1 MDGAEGTRP
10 VPSDAHRTADR
21 TGRGRGGARA
31 QLAVLAAAQFV
42 IAADYNIVHVA
53 LPSIGT
59 AAGFSEHDLQWV
71 VSAYVVVTGGFLL
84 FGGRAADLLGRRR
97 MFVTAAVLY
106 AVASLAGG
114 ATAEP
119 GVIVAA
125 RAAQGLGGALLFPAT
140 LSLIST
146 LFAEGPARNRALAVW
161 GAMGAFGLCAGSLA
175 GGLLVDA
182 FGWASVFYANIPPA
196 LAIAAGALLLFPPD
210 AAREP
215 GRRFDAPG
223 AVAVT
228 GGATLLV
235 YTVVRGPQSGWL
247 SPEVL
252 GCGGL
257 ALLLLAAYARRERRF
272 ADPLTPPR
280 LLRAAGVRT
289 AVPTALVFGAT
300 FSALPYFLTLY
311 LQRVAGLE
319 PLATGAAFLWPA
331 IVVAVGARAG
341 EWAVGR
347 FDAAAPL
354 RYGLASGALG
364 TALLALA
371 MTEDGGYLA
380 LLPGLTLLSLAQG
393 AVWTALWIV
402 AADGIAPADQGVAS
416 GTASTALQL
425 GGAVGL
431 AVLVAVA
438 NAGVSGAAAE
448 GPGAAGADGLRTTV
462 FVVAGTLLA
471 AALAYTARARA
482 ARPRKAAPAMR
493 R

>member
-1 MDGAEGTRP
+1 MERGEDTRP
-10 VPSDAHRTADR
+10 VPSGADR
-21 TGRGRGGARA
+21 TAGPAGGGRARA
-31 QLAVLAAAQFV
+31 ALAVLAAAQFV
-42 IAADYNIVHVA
+42 IAVDFNIVHVA

-97 MFVTAAVLY
+97 MFVTAALLY
-106 AVASLAGG
+106 AVSSLAGG
-114 ATAEP
+114 ATDEP

-146 LFAEGPARNRALAVW
+146 MFAEGPARNRALAVW

-175 GGLLVDA
+175 GGVLVDA
-182 FGWASVFYANIPPA
+182 FGWAAVFYANIPPA
-196 LAIAAGALLLFPPD
+196 LAIAAGALLLFPADP
-210 AAREP
+210 AREP

-235 YTVVRGPQSGWL
+235 YTVVRGPQAGWG
-247 SPEVL
+247 SVEVL
-252 GCGGL
+252 TAGTL
-257 ALLLLAAYARRERRF
+257 ALLLLAAYVQRERRCS
-272 ADPLTPPR
+272 DPLTPPR
-280 LLRAAGVRT
+280 LLRAPGVRT

-311 LQRVAGLE
+311 LQRVAGLD

-331 IVVAVGARAG
+331 LVVAVGARAG

-347 FDAAAPL
+347 LGPNATL
-354 RYGLASGALG
+354 RHGLAAGALG
-364 TALLALA
+364 TALLAVA
-371 MTEDGGYLA
+371 MSEDGGYPV

-402 AADGIAPADQGVAS
+402 AADGIEPGDQGVAS

-425 GGAVGL
+425 GGALGL

-438 NAGVSGAAAE
+438 NAGTSGAAGGASA
-448 GPGAAGADGLRTTV
+448 AAGADGLRTTV

-471 AALAYTARARA
+471 AALAYA
-482 ARPRKAAPAMR
+482 ARRRGPRKAAPTLR
-493 R
+493 S